1 MASEQPKASQGKV
14 AIVTGAGRRFCDMR
28 AETLGKTY
36 DEVYSLY
43 AGETALKRIPAADE
57 IAVAIVSL
65 ASDMASA
72 TTGQS
77 LEATAV
83 HYFH

>member
-14 AIVTGAGRRFCDMR
+14 AIVTRAGRRFCDMR

-36 DEVYSLY
+36 DEVYAMY

-57 IAVAIVSL
+57 IAAAIVFL

-72 TTGQS
+72 ITGQS

-83 HYFH
+83 HFFH